1 MGGRGGDAAG
11 MLRLASSSHPSPGWL
26 GLGDLP
32 PHSMSQSVTLACAF
46 GVHLVLCSRAEP
58 LRRVS
63 PGRALPMP
71 GAWQDVALLVKPTR
85 PWQRSVAL
93 RRVRDVPFQPAGPFP
108 GEARCPARGTALCR
122 ASSAHKARGEC

>member
-1 MGGRGGDAAG
+1 

-26 GLGDLP
+26 GPGDLP

-93 RRVRDVPFQPAGPFP
+93 RRVRDVSFQPAGPFP